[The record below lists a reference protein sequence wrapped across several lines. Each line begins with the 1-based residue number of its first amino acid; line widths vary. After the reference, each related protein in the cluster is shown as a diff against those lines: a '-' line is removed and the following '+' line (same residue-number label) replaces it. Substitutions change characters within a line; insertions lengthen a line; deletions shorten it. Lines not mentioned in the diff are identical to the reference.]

1 MLKYVPSNNIKIF
14 RLDKMSRKILKAILI
29 AVIHVFFNK
38 YFLKK
43 LLIKTVLIDFS
54 TIQSRR
60 MHNLDSL

>member
-14 RLDKMSRKILKAILI
+14 RLDKMSRKIIKAILI

-38 YFLKK
+38 YLLKK
-43 LLIKTVLIDFS
+43 LLIKTVVLDFS
-54 TIQSRR
+54 TKQSRR